1 MNELV
6 KEVNFQGQQILSILE
21 ENKIYVSVK
30 SICDNLGMSKNQTDT
45 QVRKIQ
51 NDELLRTAS
60 KLSPLQTITGNKE
73 TLIIELDYLPIWL
86 AKINPAR
93 FNDELKSKLIIYQL
107 KAKDVLAE
115 TFLGKRESANK
126 ISNDFN
132 DWALKRIYDRT
143 KQAEWIEDKI
153 MELREKLNLIYK
165 DIEETVALKREL
177 SFKNFDE
184 FKRKSKYN
192 VAKEKL
198 PEVIIPKDN

>member
-21 ENKIYVSVK
+21 DNKIYVSVK
-30 SICDNLGMSKNQTDT
+30 SICDNLGMSLGQMKNQRAK
-45 QVRKIQ
+45 VQ
-51 NDELLRTAS
+51 NDEFLKGGL
-60 KLSPLQTITGNKE
+60 KFVPLYTNGGTQEI
-73 TLIIELDYLPIWL
+73 LMIELDYLPIWL

-153 MELREKLNLIYK
+153 MELREKLNLISK
-165 DIEETVALKREL
+165 DTEETVALKREL

-198 PEVIIPKDN
+198 PEVIIPKS

>member
-1 MNELV
+1 M
-6 KEVNFQGQQILSILE
+6 
-21 ENKIYVSVK
+21 ENKLQDQEAIA
-30 SICDNLGMSKNQTDT
+30 NQ
-45 QVRKIQ
+45 
-51 NDELLRTAS
+51 ELLS
-60 KLSPLQTITGNKE
+60 KIKKLENKV
-73 TLIIELDYLPIWL
+73 
-86 AKINPAR
+86 NP
-93 FNDELKSKLIIYQL
+93 FED
-107 KAKDVLAE
+107 
-115 TFLGKRESANK
+115 
-126 ISNDFN
+126 

-198 PEVIIPKDN
+198 PEVIIPKDNQNLIKWIKPSVLIY